1 MNHLISAGFLRKG
14 QILAAGV
21 AAMVLLVFAGMVR
34 ALPVGLIPSPPQVAA
49 SSYILM
55 DAVSGDVLAEENADQ
70 RLPPAS
76 LTKMMTAYV
85 VETELANDN
94 ISRGD
99 MVTISERAWQM
110 KGSLMF
116 IEVGEKVSVSDLLRG
131 VIIVSGNDASVALA
145 EYVAGSEEGFARMMN
160 ATAERLGMVNTH
172 FVNASGWPAENHYSS
187 ARDLAILAR
196 HIILDHPAYYP
207 IYAEKEFQYGVDK
220 RTGEPLSPQA
230 NRNTLLFT
238 NSNVDGIK
246 TGYSE
251 EAGYCLVASFERAGR
266 RLIAVVMGA
275 RSERS
280 RASETQ
286 KLLTYGFRF
295 FDNVEV
301 RKGGVPLERVRVW
314 KGSLDELAAG
324 LKEDLVLT
332 VPRGKG
338 KQVQTSVLVDQDV
351 VAPVAAGQRVGTV
364 KVTLDDEV
372 VSEVP
377 LVALDSVE
385 KGSWFKRFRDSILR
399 FFIRLFG

>member
-1 MNHLISAGFLRKG
+1 MNHLIPACFLRKG
-14 QILAAGV
+14 RVFPASV
-21 AAMVLLVFAGMVR
+21 AAMVLLVFASMVR

-55 DAVSGDVLAEENADQ
+55 DAVSGEVLAEENADQ

-85 VETELANDN
+85 VETELANGN

-99 MVTISERAWQM
+99 LVTISERAWQM

-116 IEVGEKVSVSDLLRG
+116 IEVGEKVSVSDLLKG

-145 EYVAGSEEGFARMMN
+145 EYVAGGEESFARLMN

-196 HIILDHPAYYP
+196 HMITDHPEYYP
-207 IYAEKEFQYGVDK
+207 IYAEKEFQHGVDK

-238 NSNVDGIK
+238 NPNVDGIK
-246 TGYSE
+246 TGYSD
-251 EAGYCLVASFERAGR
+251 EAGYCLAASSERAGR

-275 RSERS
+275 RSERG

-301 RKGGVPLERVRVW
+301 RKGGVTLEQVRVW
-314 KGSLDELAAG
+314 KGSRNELAAG
-324 LKEDLVLT
+324 LKKDLVLT

-338 KQVQTSVLVDQDV
+338 KQIQASMLVDQDI

-372 VSEVP
+372 ISEVP
-377 LVALDSVE
+377 LIALDPVE
-385 KGSWFKRFRDSILR
+385 KGGWFKRFRDSILR
-399 FFIRLFG
+399 FFIGLFG